1 MEWKNYDQDSR
12 VFPALLT
19 FVLCVGVRG
28 DAREVQDRV
37 LALNEGDLDA
47 HA

>member
-1 MEWKNYDQDSR
+1 MEWKNYDQNSR

-19 FVLCVGVRG
+19 LVLCVSVRG

-37 LALNEGDLDA
+37 LALNEGDLDV